1 MVSPIKVIKQTLE
14 TVIEGIVPY
23 VPTAYEG
30 VDFIP
35 PDGIYQRVQII
46 PRRPDDTVLGDA
58 YYREN
63 VDLQIFVSAPSGN
76 GLGDALDQAE
86 LLRNTFP
93 KGWHTQVGNIRLNVL
108 RTPGIGGTMILD
120 SRVVIPVYI
129 NLLCEVG

>member
-86 LLRNTFP
+86 LIRNTFR
-93 KGWHTQVGNIRLNVL
+93 KGWYTQVGNIRLNVL
-108 RTPGIGGTMILD
+108 RTPQISSTMTLD
-120 SRVVIPVYI
+120 SRVVIPVFI
-129 NLLCEVG
+129 NFICEVG